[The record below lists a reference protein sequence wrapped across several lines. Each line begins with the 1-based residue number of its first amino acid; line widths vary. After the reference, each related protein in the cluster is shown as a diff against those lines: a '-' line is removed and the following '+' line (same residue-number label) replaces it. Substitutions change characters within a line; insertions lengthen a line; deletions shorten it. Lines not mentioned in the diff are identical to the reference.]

1 MHFILMAF
9 DFAGIIILLNINKTL
24 FRLKYIHIMS
34 QGLLSFVEG
43 INLSFISKNQTQFLF
58 FSFQYND
65 SMLVYYGSTKLNFPV
80 FQTYCLLE
88 METKKICHLLKMPNA
103 SQATSYDS
111 KTVLNSAHRHV
122 QTC

>member
-1 MHFILMAF
+1 M
-9 DFAGIIILLNINKTL
+9 
-24 FRLKYIHIMS
+24 KYIHIMS

-88 METKKICHLLKMPNA
+88 METKKSAIYSKCQTHPKLLLMIRKPFSILPIGTFKLVRRRPSN
-103 SQATSYDS
+103 TSYFLPS
-111 KTVLNSAHRHV
+111 KCMGFPNW
-122 QTC
+122 